1 VERQPTAPPSGLSD
15 NRVGPPSLRDTLVS
29 VSIPYYHI
37 DSFADELFAG
47 NPAGVCFVPAF
58 PAKEVMQ
65 KIAAE
70 NRHSETAFVVAR
82 PDGDFDL
89 RWFTP
94 VVEDDLCGH
103 ATLASAYAL
112 SLRGHD
118 TWPVRFYTVSGLLT
132 VDRDRE
138 RHDTDRRDQERRD
151 LKRHNHAR
159 FEMDFPARPP
169 ASCEVPAGLLSTL
182 GLKSAEVL
190 RDPRDFLVVVNH
202 AGIVRDLKPDIA
214 ALAKIDMG
222 VGGGAIVTAAG
233 ENDVDYVCRFF
244 APSEGIDE
252 DPATGSIHCSLVPY
266 WAGRTGKQTFRV
278 RQLSPRGAQMWCA
291 LLGPRVKIA
300 GETKLYLQGTIN
312 I

>member
-1 VERQPTAPPSGLSD
+1 
-15 NRVGPPSLRDTLVS
+15 

-70 NRHSETAFVVAR
+70 NHHSETAFVVAR
-82 PDGDFDL
+82 ADGDFDL

-94 VVEDDLCGH
+94 VAEDTLCGH

-112 SLRGHD
+112 SLRGYD
-118 TWPVRFYTVSGLLT
+118 TWPVRFHTVSGLLT
-132 VDRDRE
+132 VDRDHEHRN
-138 RHDTDRRDQERRD
+138 HA
-151 LKRHNHAR
+151 RHNHEHPDSAR
-159 FEMDFPARPP
+159 FEMDFPSRPP
-169 ASCEVPAGLLSTL
+169 VSCVIPAGLLSAL
-182 GLKSAEVL
+182 GLESAEVL

-202 AGIVRDLKPDIA
+202 AGIVRNLKPDIA

-222 VGGGAIVTAAG
+222 VGGGAIVTASG

-266 WAGRTGKQTFRV
+266 WSGRTGKQTFRV
-278 RQLSPRGAQMWCA
+278 RQLSSRGAQMWCTLHGA
-291 LLGPRVKIA
+291 RVKIV
-300 GETKLYLQGTIN
+300 GEAKLYLQGTIN